1 MLDEKIDVSER
12 KDISDDINWPL
23 RIIYEANRNQ
33 YAPKVCKVCYNLMK
47 KAMSFNKVE
56 NVSVNNTIYRTHFL
70 F

>member
-1 MLDEKIDVSER
+1 MFDEKIDVSER
-12 KDISDDINWPL
+12 KDTSDDINWPL

-56 NVSVNNTIYRTHFL
+56 IISVNNTIYRTHFL